1 MKAFQNCALVLAM
14 GLSTVSASDFESDL
28 SLAGSEARTFFVN
41 FTSSLVQVNATLL
54 AAALV
59 IAAIIGAAAVAIYYL
74 WLESQNQSQSSG
86 YGYGSSNSYGYN
98 YAR

>member
-14 GLSTVSASDFESDL
+14 GLASASAQDFDSDL
-28 SLAGSEARTFFVN
+28 SLAGSEGRFFAN

-59 IAAIIGAAAVAIYYL
+59 IAAIIGAAALAVYWF
-74 WLESQNQSQSSG
+74 WLESQNQSSSSG
-86 YGYGSSNSYGYN
+86 YGYGSNSYGYSQ

>member
-1 MKAFQNCALVLAM
+1 MSDTLNDDLA
-14 GLSTVSASDFESDL
+14 
-28 SLAGSEARTFFVN
+28 LAGSEARFFAN

-59 IAAIIGAAAVAIYYL
+59 IAAIIGAAALAVYWF
-74 WLESQNQSQSSG
+74 WLESQNQSSSSG
-86 YGYGSSNSYGYN
+86 YGYGSNSYGYSQ

>member
-1 MKAFQNCALVLAM
+1 MKAIQTSALLLAS
-14 GLSTVSASDFESDL
+14 GLAAVSAQDFDSDL

-74 WLESQNQSQSSG
+74 WLESQNQSSSSG
-86 YGYGSSNSYGYN
+86 YGYGSSNSYGYQ

>member
-1 MKAFQNCALVLAM
+1 MKAFQNCAAVLAM
-14 GLSTVSASDFESDL
+14 GLATASAQDFDSDL

-41 FTSSLVQVNATLL
+41 FTSSLIQVNATLL

-74 WLESQNQSQSSG
+74 WLESQNQSSSSG
-86 YGYGSSNSYGYN
+86 YGYGSSNSYGYQ

>member
-1 MKAFQNCALVLAM
+1 MKAIQTSALLLAS
-14 GLSTVSASDFESDL
+14 GLAAVSAQDFDSDL
-28 SLAGSEARTFFVN
+28 SLVGNEARTFFVN

-74 WLESQNQSQSSG
+74 WLESQNQSSSSG
-86 YGYGSSNSYGYN
+86 YGYGSSNSYGYQ

>member
-1 MKAFQNCALVLAM
+1 MKAFQNFALVLAS
-14 GLSTVSASDFESDL
+14 GLAAASAQDFESDL
-28 SLAGSEARTFFVN
+28 SLASNEARTFFVN

-74 WLESQNQSQSSG
+74 WLESQNQSSSSG
-86 YGYGSSNSYGYN
+86 YGYGSSNSYGYQ

>member
-14 GLSTVSASDFESDL
+14 GLASASAQDFDSDL
-28 SLAGSEARTFFVN
+28 SLASNEARSFFVN

-59 IAAIIGAAAVAIYYL
+59 IAAIIGAAAVAIYWL
-74 WLESQNQSQSSG
+74 WLESQNQSSSSG
-86 YGYGSSNSYGYN
+86 YGYGSNSYGYSQ

>member
-1 MKAFQNCALVLAM
+1 MAFQKSAFILAS
-14 GLSTVSASDFESDL
+14 GLAAASAQDFSDDL

-74 WLESQNQSQSSG
+74 WLESQNQSSSSG
-86 YGYGSSNSYGYN
+86 YGYGSSNSYGYQ

>member
-1 MKAFQNCALVLAM
+1 MKAIQTSALLLAS
-14 GLSTVSASDFESDL
+14 GLAAVSAQDFDSDL
-28 SLAGSEARTFFVN
+28 SLASEARTFFVN

-74 WLESQNQSQSSG
+74 WLESQNQSSSSG
-86 YGYGSSNSYGYN
+86 YGYGSSNSYGYQ

>member
-1 MKAFQNCALVLAM
+1 MRAFQNTAAVLAM
-14 GLSTVSASDFESDL
+14 GLASASAQDFDSEL
-28 SLAGSEARTFFVN
+28 SLAGNEARTFFVN
-41 FTSSLVQVNATLL
+41 FTSSLIQVNATLL

-86 YGYGSSNSYGYN
+86 YGYGSSNSYGYQ